1 MNISKELI
9 EKAKTAKTAEELL
22 EMAKEESIEMSAEQA
37 AEYFATIHASG
48 ELSDEELDNVSGG
61 CGSGDEPLFTV
72 GQWVYVRATNAAA
85 LILENLGNCELSDEE
100 LDNVAGGCGDTPDRS
115 YDRRK
120 ACRWDADGNA
130 THWYALDHATGRI
143 DVIVYFTCPKCGGM
157 LHEGFGYKLFCD
169 PCDTSYNDYFNNVDV
184 HKIY

>member
-61 CGSGDEPLFTV
+61 CGSGDETLFTV

-85 LILENLGNCELSDEE
+85 LILENLGKQGSTFPEFKYKIEVNDTGHFIVEKWESELKKSYR
-100 LDNVAGGCGDTPDRS
+100 GDD
-115 YDRRK
+115 
-120 ACRWDADGNA
+120 
-130 THWYALDHATGRI
+130 
-143 DVIVYFTCPKCGGM
+143 
-157 LHEGFGYKLFCD
+157 
-169 PCDTSYNDYFNNVDV
+169 
-184 HKIY
+184 

>member
-37 AEYFATIHASG
+37 AEYFVTIHASG

-61 CGSGDEPLFTV
+61 CGSGDEPLFAV

-85 LILENLGNCELSDEE
+85 LILENLGKQGSIFPEFKYKIEVNDTGHFIVEKWESELKKSYR
-100 LDNVAGGCGDTPDRS
+100 GDD
-115 YDRRK
+115 
-120 ACRWDADGNA
+120 
-130 THWYALDHATGRI
+130 
-143 DVIVYFTCPKCGGM
+143 
-157 LHEGFGYKLFCD
+157 
-169 PCDTSYNDYFNNVDV
+169 
-184 HKIY
+184 